1 MSHGKYLSL
10 EEARK
15 TGKLK
20 QFAKE
25 HPCAGDGEKF
35 ERLLDEMVKPRSSP
49 TAGQTSTPASS
60 EGYSET
66 QTRPSTSK
74 DADG

>member
-1 MSHGKYLSL
+1 MAYGKYLSL

-15 TGKLK
+15 LGKLK
-20 QFAKE
+20 EFAKQ
-25 HPCAGDGEKF
+25 HPSTADRGRF
-35 ERLLDEMVKPRSSP
+35 ERLLDAMTRSSP
-49 TAGQTSTPASS
+49 TADQTSTPASS

-66 QTRPSTSK
+66 QTPPGTLK